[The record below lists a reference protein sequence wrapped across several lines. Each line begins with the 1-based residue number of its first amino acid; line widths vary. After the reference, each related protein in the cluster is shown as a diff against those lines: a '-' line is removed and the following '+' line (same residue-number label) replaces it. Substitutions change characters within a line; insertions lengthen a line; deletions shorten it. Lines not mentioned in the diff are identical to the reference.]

1 MFLTPL
7 AMQMLSPQEQQSL
20 GQAFG
25 QKIQMM
31 QQQGGPP
38 PGPQQN
44 VPPPMGGGMPG
55 GDPRRMQMAQ
65 ALGGM

>member
-7 AMQMLSPQEQQSL
+7 AMQVLSPQEQQSL

-25 QKIQMM
+25 QKIQQMQM
-31 QQQGGPP
+31 QQQGAPQGGPPGMGGPP
-38 PGPQQN
+38 PGGP
-44 VPPPMGGGMPG
+44 
-55 GDPRRMQMAQ
+55 DPRRMQMAQ